1 MGFDIVAGVIVGLV
15 FFVVLTIL
23 VVIHEWGHFIA
34 ARKFGIKVEEFGFGF
49 PPKLFGVKK
58 GETEYTFNALPLG
71 GFVKLYGEDAAG
83 GGKVTLK
90 EDTKEYKDLDR
101 AYFTKPAWQR
111 AIVVVAGVV
120 MNLILAAGIYYAYL
134 SLSNFRAE
142 VPLIGKHEF
151 FGVNQ
156 AIKSEIVVGDVVPG
170 SPAAKV
176 GLTELSRVVEVNGRT
191 LKNLEEFIAVI
202 NANKGREVTIT
213 WQDLKTQAKKT
224 GTVIPRQNPPKGE
237 GAMGVGLSSFETAVL
252 TYDTP
257 VQKAFSGII
266 HSANLLVYNTKV
278 IGTLFAMSFER
289 KSAEPISQ
297 GVSGPVGIAV
307 FLGDILNIPDV
318 KERTLQLLNLVGVLS
333 LSLAFFNILPIPA
346 LDGGRFFFTVIE
358 MISGKKIPRRAEAI
372 AHSVGFVL
380 LITLLL
386 FATFRDITNLF

>member
-1 MGFDIVAGVIVGLV
+1 MIIVTIIV
-15 FFVVLTIL
+15 FFIVLSIL
-23 VVIHEWGHFIA
+23 VLIHEWGHFIA

-49 PPKLFGVKK
+49 PPRLFGKKK
-58 GETEYTFNALPLG
+58 GETTYTFNALPFG
-71 GFVKLYGEDAAG
+71 GFVKLYGEDDAG

-90 EDTKEYKDLDR
+90 EDTQEYKDLDR
-101 AYFTKPAWQR
+101 AYFSKPAWQR

-134 SLSNFRAE
+134 GISNFKAE
-142 VPLIGKHEF
+142 VPLIGEHTF

-156 AIKSEIVVGDVVPG
+156 SVRSEIVVGTVVDG
-170 SPAAKV
+170 SPADTL
-176 GLTELSRVVEVNGRT
+176 GLTELSRVTEVNGRQ
-191 LKNLEEFIAVI
+191 LSGLDEFIAVV
-202 NANKGREVTIT
+202 NANKGQEITLT

-224 GTVIPRQNPPKGE
+224 GSVTPRINPPKGE
-237 GAMGVGLSSFETAVL
+237 GALGVGLSSFETAVL
-252 TYDTP
+252 SYDTP
-257 VQKAFSGII
+257 VQKVFSGIT

-278 IGTLFAMSFER
+278 IGSLIAMSFER
-289 KSAEPISQ
+289 KSVEPVSQ

-318 KERTLQLLNLVGVLS
+318 KERVLQLLNLVGVLS

-358 MISGKKIPRRAEAI
+358 MLTGKKIPRRAESI
-372 AHSVGFVL
+372 AHSIGFAV